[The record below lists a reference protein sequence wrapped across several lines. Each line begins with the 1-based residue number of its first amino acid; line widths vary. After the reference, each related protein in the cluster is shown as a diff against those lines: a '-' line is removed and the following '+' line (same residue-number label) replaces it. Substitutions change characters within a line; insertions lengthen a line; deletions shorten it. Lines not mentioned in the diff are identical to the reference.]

1 MEVLVR
7 PGYLFG
13 AFQSRPGCFEVKFSA
28 LRTFRP
34 IRLPGALLASG
45 FALSLVC
52 APSASAKSQM
62 SSSTQPAKAQTSAAG
77 KNSKKSSG
85 SSALAA
91 KTSPAKTAAKSHSG
105 STNGSHSTSAKRR
118 LGSSRVAASKGKKP
132 RGQQKID
139 SDRVQ
144 AIQEALIREHYLS
157 GEPTGTWNQTSEDAM
172 RHYQADHGWQ
182 SKTVPDSRALIKL
195 GLGPSHDHL
204 LNPESAMTTQPDMPR
219 ATSLDPVSH
228 SANPGAS
235 VNQTPAADP
244 VPASADPSGPQ

>member
-1 MEVLVR
+1 M
-7 PGYLFG
+7 
-13 AFQSRPGCFEVKFSA
+13 
-28 LRTFRP
+28 
-34 IRLPGALLASG
+34 ASG
-45 FALSLVC
+45 FALLLVC
-52 APSASAKSQM
+52 GPLASAKSQE
-62 SSSTQPAKAQTSAAG
+62 SSSTQPARGQTSSAG
-77 KNSKKSSG
+77 KKSKKSS
-85 SSALAA
+85 STALAA
-91 KTSPAKTAAKSHSG
+91 KKSAAKSHSG
-105 STNGSHSTSAKRR
+105 STDASHSTSAKHRH
-118 LGSSRVAASKGKKP
+118 STSRVATSKGKKP

-144 AIQEALIREHYLS
+144 AIQEALIREHYLT
-157 GEPTGTWNQTSEDAM
+157 GEPTGTWSQTSEDAM

-244 VPASADPSGPQ
+244 VPASADPSAPSSPQ